1 MCLAGFASNFLFRS
15 IAFSISFVGT
25 TFVFDILQEM
35 FAALRTTSSPGF
47 SGCNEIEQILHM
59 SMAKILE
66 ELPRWRLHGI
76 NVKIRSEDMS
86 LIDDIMSLS
95 TVADMLC

>member
-1 MCLAGFASNFLFRS
+1 
-15 IAFSISFVGT
+15 
-25 TFVFDILQEM
+25 
-35 FAALRTTSSPGF
+35 
-47 SGCNEIEQILHM
+47 M